1 MKEKRGGAENRNLAQ
16 SLVLAYRILNQRGY
30 EPFCK
35 DNVKFR
41 KTIKILDMFPEYIQ
55 AALER
60 AQYKVIDNGDEPY
73 FADVP
78 ELDGVWATGRTVEEA
93 RRNFIEALEEWIAA
107 RLQWGLPILPIGG
120 QTIEVSKEPISVV

>member
-1 MKEKRGGAENRNLAQ
+1 
-16 SLVLAYRILNQRGY
+16 
-30 EPFCK
+30 
-35 DNVKFR
+35 
-41 KTIKILDMFPEYIQ
+41 MFPEYIQ

-78 ELDGVWATGRTVEEA
+78 ELDGVWATGRTVEEV

-107 RLQWGLPILPIGG
+107 RLQWGLSIPPIGG

>member
-1 MKEKRGGAENRNLAQ
+1 
-16 SLVLAYRILNQRGY
+16 
-30 EPFCK
+30 
-35 DNVKFR
+35 
-41 KTIKILDMFPEYIQ
+41 MFSEYIS

-78 ELDGVWATGRTVEEA
+78 ELDDVWATGHTIEDA
-93 RRNFIEALEEWIAA
+93 RRELIEVLEEWIAA
-107 RLQWGLPILPIGG
+107 RLLWGLPIPSIGG